1 MSVCVPVSM
10 YVCMVNVFVLLCFF
24 FLFFCFLNTFEMYVY
39 PIITSLVA
47 VSIRKNGRVRMA

>member
-1 MSVCVPVSM
+1 M
-10 YVCMVNVFVLLCFF
+10 YVCVVSVFVLSVSFLFFVVFFF
-24 FLFFCFLNTFEMYVY
+24 FLFFLNTFEMYVY